1 MSKLF
6 WTQTFPESFVL
17 ETGQV
22 ISQVHGIKRYNWV
35 KELKALILGQKIVYY
50 LISRHNT
57 IPYLRSFYQ
66 S

>member
-1 MSKLF
+1 MSKPF

-35 KELKALILGQKIVYY
+35 KELKASILEQKIVYY
-50 LISRHNT
+50 LISRHST
-57 IPYLRSFYQ
+57 
-66 S
+66 